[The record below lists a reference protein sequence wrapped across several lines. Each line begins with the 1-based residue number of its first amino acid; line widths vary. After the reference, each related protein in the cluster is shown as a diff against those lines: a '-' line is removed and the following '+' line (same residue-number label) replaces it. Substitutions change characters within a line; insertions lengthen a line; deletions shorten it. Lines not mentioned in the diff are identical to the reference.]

1 MHRLAGLFDLGAPVS
16 WLLTK
21 VFSPLAPIF
30 DFIGDHRWGVFAL
43 LLVVAAG
50 AAWVY
55 VPVIGRQ
62 TAKLLLVVAV
72 AAGFYD
78 GGYSHRAAIDREAW
92 KQAEQVRR
100 AAELAE
106 YARRAAELTKARIA
120 ADAAEAALKSQMEE
134 HAAYMRDIENASKAA
149 NNDPCLSGAGV
160 VRLDGIGRRK
170 KASPTRGPHRSA
182 PGGA

>member
-1 MHRLAGLFDLGAPVS
+1 MI

-21 VFSPLAPIF
+21 IFSPLAPLVH
-30 DFIGDHRWGVFAL
+30 FIGDHRYGSIAV

-55 VPVIGRQ
+55 VPVVGRQ

-78 GGYSHRAAIDREAW
+78 GGYSHRAAIDRAAW
-92 KQAEQVRR
+92 QQAEAVRR

-106 YARRAAELTKARIA
+106 YARRAAELTKARSDA
-120 ADAAEAALKSQMEE
+120 EAAEAALKSQMEE

-170 KASPTRGPHRSA
+170 KASPTRDPRRAA
-182 PGGA
+182 PRGT